1 MSLRFRWL
9 VGSVLTALCLSV
21 VSTATTESPDPPAEP
36 KSAMILSTG
45 DNLFYYKWYPIDS
58 PAGISASFDL
68 FKSGYNVD
76 RIIWR
81 GAQAQW
87 MAKDAIF
94 PPYPEEMFDLYD
106 QEMKWETQDRLSH
119 TAAVEARKRGLS
131 YWGYMPFFEVGQ
143 GAEAT
148 CMAGFGPYNFNEKFR
163 AEHPEYCLYDRAGV
177 GIGSTIEFGYPEVR
191 KEWLRR
197 YEEFF
202 KEGGEFS
209 IYDGVIFYTYVEN
222 FYPRYTDQYMFSD
235 IAVKDFKKRYGVD
248 VLTQPFDIQKYQEM
262 RGEYITQYLREMR
275 QLFNKYGKKLAFY
288 IDAKEP
294 DIAMRWPC
302 YPGIL
307 VPGSVTMDWRQWI
320 KEGLVDEIALRTA
333 TDINDIQPFL
343 DATKG
348 TKVRISLLTN
358 QMPPQLKYLE
368 AQGVTR
374 HVWSPEL
381 PTDFPKENA
390 PLSAL
395 DGDDH
400 TAILSVLR
408 QVRDEQLDVPVERL
422 TALFKHPD
430 LIVRRQAVAAVLGGQ
445 MVGAVPALEE
455 AAMDPENSFR
465 CVAIDALGTLHGPNT
480 VAVIGSVVA
489 KYPTMSMR
497 LVARTAFS
505 TMFAERSAEIFKLYR
520 ETPSP
525 YVKITI
531 LEMPIAKRAVPAVD
545 AVPGFRPLVF
555 DGAASDIEKLRFTA
569 AFTAAY
575 YPDRESTE
583 LLLKLLDDN
592 AEVVQV
598 AAAFS
603 LGEMARR
610 IEDHALRE
618 RIFAQLVAKQKQF
631 GDKSTRSDLAW
642 GFRPVCEALLYGFGP
657 RGERHLATTLNGSDK
672 RLAIQAWN
680 VLFHPNDGWNFYELD
695 REQGESLYAYY
706 PEPLRTKVERKTYS
720 LPTQAEILRQDFA
733 GITPDPT
740 GVSGSQWSPGGKW
753 TGLGENVRF
762 GTDSGAA
769 FVEIGVSKLGKGSRV
784 VGIKGMDMPD
794 RRFKNRLAG
803 HFPASPIAYGISAG
817 VAELSLSIR
826 KSNATD
832 SLLVGLAPD
841 GKSDDLVG
849 FRVERDGKINL
860 VSSADG
866 SIQSALTLNGSA
878 SERFTL
884 RLDFRSAKATLQAE
898 QGGATAQFPFD
909 VNHQYRAIVFA
920 AQGDP
925 ESSTRVGD
933 VRLTQSF
940 E

>member
-1 MSLRFRWL
+1 MFSRFLWL
-9 VGSVLTALCLSV
+9 TGIALTAYSGSIN
-21 VSTATTESPDPPAEP
+21 STAASESPADPKA
-36 KSAMILSTG
+36 AMILSTG

-58 PAGISASFDL
+58 PAGIRASFDL

-87 MAKDAIF
+87 MTKSAIF

-119 TAAVEARKRGLS
+119 TGAAEARKRDLS

-197 YEEFF
+197 YEEYF
-202 KEGGEFS
+202 KEGGDFS
-209 IYDGVIFYTYVEN
+209 IYEGIIFYTYVEN

-235 IAVKDFKKRYGVD
+235 IAVSDFKKRYGVD

-307 VPGSVTMDWRQWI
+307 VPGSVKMDWRQWI
-320 KEGLVDEIALRTA
+320 KEGLIDEIALRTA
-333 TDINDIQPFL
+333 TDIDDIQPFL

-348 TKVRISLLTN
+348 TNVRISLLTN
-358 QMPPQLKYLE
+358 QMPPKLKYLE
-368 AQGVTR
+368 ALGVTR
-374 HVWSPEL
+374 HIWSPEL

-395 DGDDH
+395 DGNDRV
-400 TAILSVLR
+400 AAMSVLR
-408 QVRDEQLDVPVERL
+408 QVRDGELDVPVEKL

-430 LIVRRQAVAAVLGGQ
+430 LIVRRQAVAAA
-445 MVGAVPALEE
+445 VGREMKGAIPALEE

-480 VAVIGSVVA
+480 VALIGSVIA

-497 LVARTAFS
+497 IVGRTALS
-505 TMFAERSAEIFKLYR
+505 TMFAERSEDIFKLYR
-520 ETPSP
+520 ETNSP
-525 YVKITI
+525 FVKLTI

-555 DGAASDIEKLRFTA
+555 DGATSEIEKLRFTA

-575 YPDRESTE
+575 YPDRECTE
-583 LLLKLLDDN
+583 LALKLLDDKSG
-592 AEVVQV
+592 VVQV

-618 RIFAQLVAKQKQF
+618 QIFTRLVEKQKEF
-631 GDKSTRSDLAW
+631 GDGSTRSDLAW
-642 GFRPVCEALLYGFGP
+642 GFRPVCEAILYGFGP
-657 RGERHLATTLNGSDK
+657 RGERHLTATLNGSDR

-680 VLFHPNDGWNFYELD
+680 VLFHPNDGWNFYEID
-695 REQGESLYAYY
+695 REQGESLYTYY
-706 PEPLRTKVERKTYS
+706 PEPLRTNVERRAYS
-720 LPTQAEILRQDFA
+720 LPIQAEILRQNFA

-740 GVSGSQWSPGGKW
+740 GVSGTIWSQTGKW
-753 TGLGENVRF
+753 TGLDESVRF
-762 GTDSGAA
+762 GDESGSP
-769 FVEIGVSKLGKGSRV
+769 FIQIGVNKLGQGSRV
-784 VGIKGMDMPD
+784 VCSKGVDMPD

-803 HFPASPIAYGISAG
+803 HFPASPVAYGLCDG
-817 VAELSLSIR
+817 VAELSLSLGR
-826 KSNATD
+826 SSGSD

-841 GKSDDLVG
+841 GKSNDLVG

-860 VSSADG
+860 VNGENSSIG
-866 SIQSALTLNGSA
+866 SALTLNGGA
-878 SERFTL
+878 SMRFTL
-884 RLDFRSAKATLQAE
+884 RLDFNTARATLQSE
-898 QGGATAQFPFD
+898 QGGVSADFAFD
-909 VNHQYRAIVFA
+909 VNRQYRAIVFVA
-920 AQGDP
+920 RGDA

-933 VRLTQSF
+933 VRVTQRF